1 MPFLSAPSTTPAP
14 IRLLCM
20 GESGT
25 GKTGSLISLA
35 EAGFTLHILDLEAKA
50 EDLLRTI
57 IHDAVQSGKWSAA
70 KAAAVLS
77 RIEIEVAAESAS
89 FSGDQVKIKAPAAL
103 TAAGKI
109 LTAWGAAKLD
119 RSHILVIDSFSRLS
133 IYAANVIAKQV
144 GHEPEFRDFR
154 DIFNKLRPLLG
165 YLTAWQEQFVGTGE
179 QFDCHVIVLTHVN
192 MYEVR
197 RKTGEKVKAGAVKVD
212 ETEVI
217 DTRIYPKAIG
227 QALSP
232 DIPAFFNS
240 MLVYKAA
247 RNKPGSRVIQLLA
260 DDMTPVKTPAIS
272 FAEKMKQ
279 LPVETGLAAYFAACN
294 AAPSAPSDPGTK

>member
-1 MPFLSAPSTTPAP
+1 
-14 IRLLCM
+14 M

-35 EAGFTLHILDLEAKA
+35 DAGFTLHILDLEAKA
-50 EDLLRTI
+50 EDLIRTI
-57 IHDAVQSGKWSAA
+57 VHDAVESNKWTAA
-70 KAAAVLS
+70 RAAACLS
-77 RIEIEVAAESAS
+77 SIEIEVAAETPA
-89 FSGDQVKIKAPAAL
+89 FSGDQVKIKTPQAL
-103 TAAGKI
+103 KRAGEI
-109 LTAWGAAKLD
+109 LTAWGAAKFD
-119 RSHILVIDSFSRLS
+119 RSHIIVIDSFSRLS

-165 YLTAWQEQFVGTGE
+165 YLTAWQEQYEGSGE
-179 QFDCHVIVLTHVN
+179 QFDCHIIVLTNVN

-197 RKTGEKVKAGAVKVD
+197 RKTGEKTKVGAAKVD

-240 MLVYKAA
+240 MLVYRAA

-272 FAEKMKQ
+272 FAEKTKQ
-279 LPVETGLAAYFAACN
+279 LPVETGLATYFAACN
-294 AAPSAPSDPGTK
+294 ATPPEQTNA

>member
-1 MPFLSAPSTTPAP
+1 MPFLSAPASTPAP

-35 EAGFTLHILDLEAKA
+35 EAGYTVHILDLEAKA

-57 IHDAVQSGKWSAA
+57 IHDAVASGKWTAA
-70 KAAAVLS
+70 RAAEVLG
-77 RIEIEVAAESAS
+77 RIEIEVAAEAAA
-89 FSGDQVKIKAPAAL
+89 FAGDQVKIRKPQAL
-103 TAAGKI
+103 AQAGKI
-109 LTAWGAAKLD
+109 LTTWGAARFD
-119 RSHILVIDSFSRLS
+119 RSHVIVIDSFSRLS
-133 IYAANVIAKQV
+133 VYAANVVAGQT

-165 YLTAWQEQFVGTGE
+165 YLTAWQEQYVGSGE
-179 QFDCHVIVLTHVN
+179 QFDCHIIVLTHIN
-192 MYEVR
+192 LYEVR
-197 RKTGEKVKAGAVKVD
+197 RKTGEKVKVGAVKVD

-217 DTRIYPKAIG
+217 DTRVYPKAIG

-240 MLVYKAA
+240 MLVYRAA

-260 DDMTPVKTPAIS
+260 DDMTPVKTPAIH
-272 FAEKMKQ
+272 FAERQKQ

-294 AAPSAPSDPGTK
+294 ACATAKP